1 MRLCMTN
8 KSLKVIYYLG
18 EGETENQLKRSLNL
32 RGNFQVFNI
41 WEKDISR
48 LIRSFERSSEIIIF
62 VDADQCNVNGCIDRF
77 TSNINCLIS
86 QKFIVRVLVQ
96 VNNLEDEIIN
106 GFVNSKTAFKVF
118 NVRNKSELKRAI
130 TKVTNLERLLS
141 GSSFDANRLWI
152 KDHSVLDRICSSYRA
167 NHSQLIKNRFK

>member
-1 MRLCMTN
+1 M
-8 KSLKVIYYLG
+8 
-18 EGETENQLKRSLNL
+18 
-32 RGNFQVFNI
+32 
-41 WEKDISR
+41 
-48 LIRSFERSSEIIIF
+48 
-62 VDADQCNVNGCIDRF
+62 
-77 TSNINCLIS
+77 
-86 QKFIVRVLVQ
+86 Q

>member
-62 VDADQCNVNGCIDRF
+62 VDADQCDLPSI
-77 TSNINCLIS
+77 
-86 QKFIVRVLVQ
+86 
-96 VNNLEDEIIN
+96 
-106 GFVNSKTAFKVF
+106 
-118 NVRNKSELKRAI
+118 
-130 TKVTNLERLLS
+130 
-141 GSSFDANRLWI
+141 
-152 KDHSVLDRICSSYRA
+152 
-167 NHSQLIKNRFK
+167 